1 MEVMPLAAKR
11 KCVTFIGQVSV
22 AINVFFILHKFHT
35 VIMSSTVCDEQADS
49 YNVQWFIYGP
59 FMHIKI
65 NIVVKKFING
75 KEYRLLQFDELE
87 NLNDI

>member
-35 VIMSSTVCDEQADS
+35 VIMSSAVCDE
-49 YNVQWFIYGP
+49 
-59 FMHIKI
+59 
-65 NIVVKKFING
+65 
-75 KEYRLLQFDELE
+75 
-87 NLNDI
+87 